1 MFCGLAERFFLV
13 GLQNFS
19 LWLSRKF
26 LLPMSVSN
34 NGTKVR
40 KIHHITKFLSDFFH
54 AKSIFFKIKLPT
66 YPLTHLGH

>member
-40 KIHHITKFLSDFFH
+40 KIHQITKFLSDFFH
-54 AKSIFFKIKLPT
+54 
-66 YPLTHLGH
+66 